1 MKFRKPKLGL
11 GVRLALISVLI
22 ILTTLMVDGVSR
34 VFVPEPDVILMERNW
49 LADTIAD
56 TQALLD
62 DAAPAMRTTLL
73 AGLPSRNILAFSVND
88 SPNVRWRHLSPE
100 TDVQVAALTDALKE
114 RLRPGTEFIVAVKDF
129 GGNFDYALTSI
140 AVVTTKLPVRA
151 TSSTGT
157 DNDTLLVT
165 PNLDI
170 HLRLSDGTWLTVS
183 QSSDDSVGLRL
194 ARNFAAPIFSI
205 LFILLISYWGAH
217 RLLKPLRQLTVAAEK
232 MGRERNVTLIP
243 EMKIPEYKAIADSFN
258 DMQLRLKRFV
268 DDRTQMLAAISHD
281 LGSPL
286 TRLRLLAEDLD
297 DPRQR
302 DQVLSDVAEMEMMIQ
317 SSLLFA
323 RDDAQQESYVT
334 VDVASLVI
342 SLCDNASDAGQV
354 ATYQGAD
361 HAPLRCRPT
370 AIRRAVTNLIDNGC
384 KYGGRV
390 TVALRDEPDAL
401 EIAIS
406 DIGPGIAPG
415 DIETAF
421 KPFQRLESS
430 RNRATGGTGLGLT
443 IARDI
448 VHGHGGSL
456 TLRNN
461 ESAPGQSL
469 PGLTATIRL
478 PKPGL

>member
-11 GVRLALISVLI
+11 GFRLALTSVLI
-22 ILTTLMVDGVSR
+22 ILTTLMVDGISR
-34 VFVPEPDVILMERNW
+34 VFVPEPDVILMERQW
-49 LADTIAD
+49 LADTIAS

-62 DAAPAMRTTLL
+62 SASPPERAQMLPS
-73 AGLPSRNILAFSVND
+73 LPSRNILAFRIDDV
-88 SPNVRWRHLSPE
+88 PNVRWRRGLAE
-100 TDVQVAALTDALKE
+100 GDMQVDALTDALRQ
-114 RLRPGTEFIVAVKDF
+114 RLRPGTEFIVAVKNF
-129 GGNFDYALTSI
+129 GGSFDYALSSI
-140 AVVTTKLPVRA
+140 AVVTTQLPVRHA
-151 TSSTGT
+151 TSSSGT
-157 DNDTLLVT
+157 NNDTLLVT
-165 PNLDI
+165 PHLDI
-170 HLRLSDGTWLTVS
+170 HVKLADGSWLTVS

-194 ARNFAAPIFSI
+194 ARNFAAPVFSI

-217 RLLKPLRQLTVAAEK
+217 RLLKPLRQLSVAAEK

-243 EMKIPEYKAIADSFN
+243 EMKIPEYKTIADSFN

-302 DQVLSDVAEMEMMIQ
+302 DQVLSDVAEMEMMIR

-334 VDVASLVI
+334 VDIASLVI
-342 SLCDNASDAGQV
+342 SLCDNASDAGQS
-354 ATYQGAD
+354 ATYRGAD
-361 HAPLRCRPT
+361 HAALRCRPT
-370 AIRRAVTNLIDNGC
+370 AIRRAITNLIDNGC
-384 KYGGRV
+384 QYGGEV
-390 TVALRDEPDAL
+390 TVTLHDAADAL
-401 EIAIS
+401 VIAIA
-406 DIGPGIAPG
+406 DRGPGIAPG

-461 ESAPGQSL
+461 ETA

>member
-22 ILTTLMVDGVSR
+22 ILTILMIDGVSR
-34 VFVPEPDVILMERNW
+34 VFVPEPDVILMEREW
-49 LADTIAD
+49 LADTIGD

-62 DAAPAMRTTLL
+62 GAPPEARPKLL
-73 AGLPSRNILAFSVND
+73 ADLPSRNILAFSLD
-88 SPNVRWRHLSPE
+88 DAPNVRWHHGAS
-100 TDVQVAALTDALKE
+100 DSDIQVAALRDALRQ
-114 RLRPGTEFIVAVKDF
+114 RLRPNTEFIVAVKDF

-170 HLRLSDGTWLTVS
+170 HLRLADGSWLTAS

-194 ARNFAAPIFSI
+194 VRNFAAPVFSI

-217 RLLKPLRQLTVAAEK
+217 RLLRPLRQLSVAAEK

-302 DQVLSDVAEMEMMIQ
+302 DQVLSDVAEMQMMIQ

-334 VDVASLVI
+334 VDIASLVI
-342 SLCDNASDAGQV
+342 SLCDNASDAGQ
-354 ATYQGAD
+354 AAIYRGAD
-361 HAPLRCRPT
+361 HASLRCRPT
-370 AIRRAVTNLIDNGC
+370 AIRRAVNNLIDNGC

-390 TVALRDEPDAL
+390 TVTLHDDADAL
-401 EIAIS
+401 VIAIA
-406 DIGPGIAPG
+406 DIGPGIAPS

-421 KPFQRLESS
+421 KPFQRLETS

-461 ESAPGQSL
+461 EGA

-478 PKPGL
+478 PKPGR

>member
-1 MKFRKPKLGL
+1 MRFRKPKLGL
-11 GVRLALISVLI
+11 GFRLALTSVLI

-34 VFVPEPDVILMERNW
+34 VFVPEPDVILMERQW
-49 LADTIAD
+49 LADTIAE
-56 TQALLD
+56 TQAILNSASPPERATIL
-62 DAAPAMRTTLL
+62 PM
-73 AGLPSRNILAFSVND
+73 LPSRNILAFRID
-88 SPNVRWRHLSPE
+88 DAPNIGWHRASLDEPDLPVKALIE
-100 TDVQVAALTDALKE
+100 TLRQ
-114 RLRPGTEFIVAVKDF
+114 RLGPDTEFIVAAKNF
-129 GGNFDYALTSI
+129 GGSFDYALSSI
-140 AVVTTKLPVRA
+140 AVITTQLPVRHA
-151 TSSTGT
+151 TSSSAPQ
-157 DNDTLLVT
+157 DDTLLVA
-165 PNLDI
+165 PHLDI
-170 HLRLSDGTWLTVS
+170 NVKLADGKWLIVS

-194 ARNFAAPIFSI
+194 ARNFAAPVFSI

-217 RLLKPLRQLTVAAEK
+217 RLLKPLRQLSVAAEK
-232 MGRERNVTLIP
+232 MGRERSVTVIP

-281 LGSPL
+281 LGTPL

-302 DQVLSDVAEMEMMIQ
+302 DQVQSDVAEMEMMIQ

-334 VDVASLVI
+334 VDIASLVI
-342 SLCDNASDAGQV
+342 SLCDNASDAGQR
-354 ATYQGAD
+354 ASYRGAD
-361 HAPLRCRPT
+361 HASLRCRPT
-370 AIRRAVTNLIDNGC
+370 AIRRAIANLIDNGC
-384 KYGGRV
+384 KYGNEV
-390 TVALRDEPDAL
+390 TVTLRDDNDAL
-401 EIAIS
+401 VIAIA
-406 DIGPGIAPG
+406 DRGPGIAPD

-421 KPFQRLESS
+421 KPFHRLESS

-461 ESAPGQSL
+461 EGE

-478 PKPGL
+478 PTPGL

>member
-1 MKFRKPKLGL
+1 MRLRKPKLGL
-11 GVRLALISVLI
+11 GFRLALTSILI

-49 LADTIAD
+49 LADTIAS

-62 DAAPAMRTTLL
+62 DATPAMRASLL
-73 AGLPSRNILAFSVND
+73 GNLPSRNILTFSLD
-88 SPNVRWRHLSPE
+88 ASPNIRWRRGSPE
-100 TDVQVAALTDALKE
+100 TDAQVAALTDALRQ
-114 RLRPGTEFIVAVKDF
+114 RLRPGTEFVVAVKDF

-165 PNLDI
+165 PILDI
-170 HLRLSDGTWLTVS
+170 HLRLADGTWLTVS

-194 ARNFAAPIFSI
+194 ARNFAAPVISI
-205 LFILLISYWGAH
+205 LLILLISYWGAH
-217 RLLKPLRQLTVAAEK
+217 RLLKPLRQLSVAAEK

-243 EMKIPEYKAIADSFN
+243 EMKIPEYKAIANSFN

-342 SLCDNASDAGQV
+342 SLCDNASDTGQI
-354 ATYQGAD
+354 ATYRGAD
-361 HAPLRCRPT
+361 HASLRCRPT

-384 KYGGRV
+384 KYGGQV
-390 TVALRDEPDAL
+390 TVTLRDEADAL
-401 EIAIS
+401 VIAVA

-456 TLRNN
+456 TLCNN
-461 ESAPGQSL
+461 EGA